1 MNDIHPLYL
10 DLLKKWI
17 ALDTRESLPPAEE
30 RIAALQALLEEEE
43 VPVPDIDITGT
54 FDT

>member
-10 DLLKKWI
+10 DLLKKWV
-17 ALDTRESLPPAEE
+17 ALDTREFLPSAEN
-30 RIAALQALLEEEE
+30 RIAVLQALLEEEE

-54 FDT
+54 FDS